1 MRVYRRDLPY
11 LLRHNWMPVAVVV
24 ISLVAAAV
32 LGWVYVTKLPL
43 PQGVLTLENLPDQDF
58 DSLSN
63 VSFLPSLTTKGILVH
78 NVQVLFLAG
87 LAAVIS
93 LGVLSILM
101 LMAPIGII
109 GFFAGQIALLGYSPL
124 TFVAVFVLPHGLF
137 EIPAAIIATAFA
149 LRIGASITAPREGL
163 TVGEGLLAAVA
174 DFAKVFL
181 FLVVPLLLIAAF
193 VEANLTLELVR
204 WAYGG

>member
-1 MRVYRRDLPY
+1 
-11 LLRHNWMPVAVVV
+11 
-24 ISLVAAAV
+24 V
-32 LGWVYVTKLPL
+32 LGWVYVAEFPL
-43 PQGVLTLENLPDQDF
+43 PQGVLTLENLPEQDF
-58 DSLSN
+58 DALSN
-63 VSFLPSLTTKGILVH
+63 VSFLPSLTTTGILTH
-78 NVQVLFLAG
+78 NIQVLLLAG

-93 LGVLSILM
+93 LGVLPILM

-109 GFFAGQIALLGYSPL
+109 GFLAGQIAFLGYNPL

-137 EIPAAIIATAFA
+137 EIPAAIMATAFA

-163 TVGEGLLAAVA
+163 TVGEGLLAATA

-181 FLVVPLLLIAAF
+181 FLVVPLLLMAAF